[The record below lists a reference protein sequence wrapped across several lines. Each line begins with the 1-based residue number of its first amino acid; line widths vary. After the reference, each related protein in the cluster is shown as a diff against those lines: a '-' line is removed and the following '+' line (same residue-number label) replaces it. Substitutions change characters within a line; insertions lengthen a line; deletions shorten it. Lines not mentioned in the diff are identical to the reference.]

1 MDAREGTHGA
11 RPAEWFAAAGALALV
26 AVLGFA
32 GLGAVESLRSSGA
45 AADVIVEAP
54 ERFGW
59 AILALSVV
67 AVLDIVVAWGL
78 WRVFRGGQ
86 PGGSALAAAF
96 RIAYAAAFVGAIAQL
111 DHAVRIATGADDA
124 AVDPA
129 RGALVEQQVQGFDA
143 AWSGALVLFAA
154 HLVVIGWLLMRRSGV
169 VATVLGVL
177 VAAAGLGY
185 AADSVIRIL
194 APDLGVGVAV
204 FTFVG
209 EVLLI
214 GWLFVGGIRAR
225 RAGDGRRD
233 VRGTP
238 TRHALATASEGA

>member
-1 MDAREGTHGA
+1 M
-11 RPAEWFAAAGALALV
+11 

-45 AADVIVEAP
+45 AADVIVETP

-78 WRVFRGGQ
+78 WRVFRGEQ
-86 PGGSALAAAF
+86 PGGAALAAAF

-124 AVDPA
+124 GVDAVRTAAVVD
-129 RGALVEQQVQGFDA
+129 QQVQGFDA

-177 VAAAGLGY
+177 VAVAGLGY

-194 APDLGVGVAV
+194 APDLGIGVAV

-214 GWLFVGGIRAR
+214 GWLAAGGIRAR
-225 RAGDGRRD
+225 RSGDWRPG

-238 TRHALATASEGA
+238 TRPALATASEGA